1 MVTASAL
8 KAHCGYPRV
17 LNLTVPRS
25 TRNQEAIQKG
35 VLFHSAVELWA
46 KTGDLAGVLAGLL
59 DDEVRGWVE
68 LLAMTWAPSVGMDF
82 EVALGLTP
90 DGGYCPVIE
99 PEPHVYRAA
108 PGVGQGH
115 GRLLTAGRAD
125 VGWRRVVLEPQPML
139 VAHVR
144 DWKTGRTAV
153 APPAENLQ
161 LTSLALAYAAAQGAN
176 AFVREIYYARDG
188 YLDADPEP
196 VLLDSDEG
204 MRAWEM
210 VEAAAKLDD
219 SPRPGEWCQPCWER
233 RMKRCDRAQVAA

>member
-1 MVTASAL
+1 VTSASAL
-8 KAHCGYPRV
+8 QRHCGYPRV
-17 LNLTVPRS
+17 LSKIAPKTAKQQAALD
-25 TRNQEAIQKG
+25 KG
-35 VLFHSAVELWA
+35 TAFHSAVELWA

-68 LLAMTWAPSVGMDF
+68 LLAMTWEPGHSGHC
-82 EVALGLTP
+82 EVAVGLTV
-90 DGGYCPVIE
+90 DGQGVACLE
-99 PEPHVYRAA
+99 PEPHVYVVDPA
-108 PGVGQGH
+108 PLLGGPVP
-115 GRLLTAGRAD
+115 RLLTAGRID
-125 VGWRRVVLEPQPML
+125 HLSHNGRV
-139 VAHVR
+139 AYVR
-144 DWKTGRTAV
+144 DYKTGRTAV

-161 LTSLALAYAAAQGAN
+161 LTSLALAAAAFLGLP

-219 SPRPGEWCQPCWER
+219 SPRPGPHCEPCWER
-233 RMKRCDRAQVAA
+233 RLRRCDRAQVAA